1 MPLCAATP
9 ENVEITGLKAAD
21 VIGVHTYCRDD
32 VLEVIDAR
40 YLTRIPKPA
49 KPEAEV

>member
-9 ENVEITGLKAAD
+9 QNVEITGLNAAD